1 MNFKNVKPPKVPP
14 AGAATAVKV
23 ALVGGA
29 AVYAA
34 LNSLY
39 NVEGGHRA
47 IVFNRIQGIK
57 DKVYPEGTHL
67 MIPWF
72 ERPIIYDVRA
82 RPHLVES
89 TSGSRDL
96 QMVKIGLRVLT
107 RPLPE
112 KLPMI
117 YRTLGENYNER
128 VLPSIIHETLK
139 AVVAQYNASQLITQ
153 RETVSREIRKIL
165 TERARNFN
173 LALDDVSITSLSFG
187 KEFTHAI
194 EAKQVAAQEAER
206 AKFIVEKAEQDKKSA
221 IIRAQ
226 GEAKSAELI
235 GQAIASN
242 PAFLALRQIEAA
254 REIAHTISNSSN
266 KVFLNSDELLL
277 NLQQINVSNAGKQK
291 K

>member
-1 MNFKNVKPPKVPP
+1 MDFNNVKVPKVP
-14 AGAATAVKV
+14 G
-23 ALVGGA
+23 GGA
-29 AVYAA
+29 ASALIRVGILGALGVYGVA
-34 LNSLY
+34 NSLY

-47 IVFNRIQGIK
+47 IVFNRIYGIK

-107 RPLPE
+107 RPVPDQLPT
-112 KLPMI
+112 I

-153 RETVSREIRKIL
+153 RENVSREIRKIL
-165 TERARNFN
+165 TDRAANFSIS
-173 LALDDVSITSLSFG
+173 LDDVSITTLTFG
-187 KEFTHAI
+187 KEFTAAI

-226 GEAKSAELI
+226 GEATSAQLI
-235 GQAIASN
+235 GQAIANN
-242 PAFLALRQIEAA
+242 PAFITLRRIEAS
-254 REIAHTISNSSN
+254 REIAHTISNSAN
-266 KVFLNSDELLL
+266 KVFLNSDDLLL
-277 NLQQINVSNAGKQK
+277 NLHEMTSTVTIGKK
-291 K
+291 

>member
-96 QMVKIGLRVLT
+96 QM
-107 RPLPE
+107 
-112 KLPMI
+112 
-117 YRTLGENYNER
+117 
-128 VLPSIIHETLK
+128 
-139 AVVAQYNASQLITQ
+139 
-153 RETVSREIRKIL
+153 TVSREIRKIL